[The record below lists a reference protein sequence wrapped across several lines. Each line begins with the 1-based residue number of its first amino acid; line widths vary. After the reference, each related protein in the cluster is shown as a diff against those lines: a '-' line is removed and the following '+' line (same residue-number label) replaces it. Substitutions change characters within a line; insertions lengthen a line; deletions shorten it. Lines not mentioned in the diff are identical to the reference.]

1 MKKTLNG
8 TWSFREAGTDKW
20 FDAKVPGC
28 NYLDLIDNGIITDP
42 FYGTVEKDVSYI
54 SEKDWEYKKVFE
66 ITKEE
71 LSSDEIYLNC
81 DMLDTV
87 CDLYI
92 NGEKAASCDN
102 CFIGYSFSVKNYLKL
117 GNNEIS
123 VLFYS
128 PKEFVE
134 KIYKAE
140 GAPPNSNGQNGIVH
154 IRKPQCHFGWD
165 WGPILT
171 PSGISGNIALEF
183 VKTAKIND
191 LAVKQVHNGGKV
203 TVQATAD
210 LKLCGDK
217 IPDCVISVTCPDG
230 TVLKQNGTSA
240 EFVIDNPELW
250 WTYELSGKD
259 VQPLYSVKAEIS
271 ENGEALDEKEKRIGL
286 RTIVLNQEKDQWGK
300 NFQFV
305 LNGVPIF
312 AKGGNYIPP
321 DTFITR
327 FDAEQQKKLLEA
339 VRYSNMNILRIW
351 GGGYYGSDAFYN
363 ACDEMG
369 ILLWQDFQFACQA
382 YPFFKESFLE
392 NVKKE
397 IEYNVKRISHHPS
410 LALWCGNNEIE
421 EMHSGW
427 MTYRN
432 YIEWTEKFF
441 WHILGDEIRKYDEFT
456 PFIPGSPVGISH
468 NKGVDCDNV
477 GDTHLWA
484 VWHGL
489 KPMSFYRKRMTRF
502 CSEFGF
508 ESLPDIK
515 TIKTFAEEKD
525 FDLNSEVF
533 LSHQKCMNG
542 NDKMVYYIASR
553 FNLPKKFED
562 YIYLSQVTQ
571 AECIEDATAHWRR
584 NKGRCNGA
592 IYWQFNDCWP
602 VCSWSS
608 YDYYGNYKA
617 LQYAAKNFNAPLGIS
632 VEDDAAK
639 VNVYVIN
646 DFNEEQK
653 LTLEATGFELNGN
666 KKFTQSKD
674 LTLSA
679 LENKCVFHFEVK
691 DFDKSKDG
699 LCIRLHQEKKETLQ
713 KVILFKKEKELNLP
727 SAKISMNCETDDN
740 RLIINLRTDKFAR
753 LVKLESSLTSNPFS
767 DNYFDMMAGEIKTVA
782 VEIPDG
788 ISKEEFESSISVMSL
803 CDVEKDPNKIKI
815 LKNKVKIFTSAI
827 NIGNAVWHG
836 KIPGNADL
844 SE

>member
-8 TWSFREAGTDKW
+8 TWTFREVGTDKW
-20 FDAKVPGC
+20 LDATVPGC
-28 NYLDLIDNGIITDP
+28 NYLDLIDNKIIPDP
-42 FYGTVEKDVSYI
+42 FYGTVEKDVGYVA
-54 SEKDWEYKKVFE
+54 EKDWEYKKVFE

-71 LSSDEIYLNC
+71 LALDEIYLNC
-81 DMLDTV
+81 DMLDTI
-87 CDLYI
+87 CDLFI
-92 NGEKAASCDN
+92 NGEKVAYCDN
-102 CFIGYSFSVKNYLKL
+102 CFIAYSFPVKKYLKA

-123 VLFYS
+123 AIFYS

-171 PSGISGNIALEF
+171 PSGISGNIELEF
-183 VKTAKIND
+183 VKIAKIND
-191 LAVKQVHNGGKV
+191 LTVKQFHENGKV
-203 TVQATAD
+203 TITAD
-210 LKLCGDK
+210 AELDALVDTE
-217 IPDCVISVTCPDG
+217 IDCEISVTCPDG
-230 TVLKQNGTSA
+230 TVLKQSGASA
-240 EFVIDNPELW
+240 KFEIENPELW

-259 VQPLYSVKAEIS
+259 IQPLYTVKAEIKA
-271 ENGEALDEKEKRIGL
+271 NGEALDEKQKKIGL
-286 RTIVLNQEKDQWGK
+286 RTLVLNQERDQWGK

-321 DTFITR
+321 DSFITR
-327 FDAEQQKKLLEA
+327 FDEKQQKKLLDA

-351 GGGYYGSDAFYN
+351 GGGYYGSDDFYN

-382 YPFFKESFLE
+382 YPFFKEDFLE

-397 IEYNVKRISHHPS
+397 IKYNVKRLSHHAS

-427 MTYRN
+427 MTYRT

-441 WHILGDEIRKYDEFT
+441 WHILGDEIRKYDQST
-456 PFIPGSPVGISH
+456 SFIPGSPIGISH
-468 NKGVDCDNV
+468 NKGVDSDNV

-515 TIKTFAEEKD
+515 AVRKFAEEKD

-533 LSHQKCMNG
+533 LAHQKCLNG

-553 FNLPKKFED
+553 FHLPKKFED

-602 VCSWSS
+602 VCSWAS

-617 LQYAAKNFNAPLGIS
+617 LQYVARDFNAPLGIS
-632 VEDDAAK
+632 IEDDEK
-639 VNVYVIN
+639 NVKVYVVN
-646 DFNEEQK
+646 DLNSEQK
-653 LTLEATGFELNGN
+653 FTLQAIAFELDG
-666 KKFTQSKD
+666 KQKFTDSKD
-674 LTLSA
+674 LTFDA
-679 LENKCVFHFEVK
+679 LENRCVFNFAVK
-691 DFDKSKDG
+691 DFNKNKDG
-699 LCIRLHQEKKETLQ
+699 LCIRLIQDGKETLQ
-713 KVILFKKEKELNLP
+713 KVILFKKEKELKLP
-727 SAKISMNCETDDN
+727 KAKISMNFEKLDGE
-740 RLIINLRTDKFAR
+740 IKINLRADNFAR
-753 LVKLESSLTSNPFS
+753 LVKIDSPLTSDPFS
-767 DNYFDMMAGEIKTVA
+767 DNYFDLMAGEIKAITVK
-782 VEIPDG
+782 IPDG
-788 ISKEEFESSISVMSL
+788 ISAEKFEESIEIISL
-803 CDVEKDPNKIKI
+803 CDIEIDKDKTKVIKNKIKV
-815 LKNKVKIFTSAI
+815 LTSPL

-836 KIPGNADL
+836 KIPGDADL